1 MHLSELLNTIG
12 LALDIIGFFTLFVLA
27 VPAVMRRNF
36 VTSDRVDLD
45 GVRGDSGQAERLM
58 DPQGAK
64 RRERRRR
71 QRQTWWYFAGGVAV
85 LIGFGLQLGAL
96 FVT

>member
-1 MHLSELLNTIG
+1 MLLSQVLNTIG
-12 LALDIIGFFTLFVLA
+12 LSLDIIGFSIIFVLA
-27 VPAVMRRNF
+27 VPAVMRRIF
-36 VTSDRVDLD
+36 VTSDQVGLD
-45 GVRGDSGQAERLM
+45 GIRGDSGQAERLM

-71 QRQTWWYFAGGVAV
+71 QRQTCWYFAGGLTV

-96 FVT
+96 FVP